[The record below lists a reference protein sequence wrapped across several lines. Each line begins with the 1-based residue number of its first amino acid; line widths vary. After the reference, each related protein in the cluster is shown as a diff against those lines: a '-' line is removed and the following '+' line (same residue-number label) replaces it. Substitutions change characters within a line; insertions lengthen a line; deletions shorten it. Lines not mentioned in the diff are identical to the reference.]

1 MAQYGARIAS
11 LKAEQLR
18 LVQRQS
24 DLEAQRRAKIGKLA
38 GRLGVL
44 EIEDE
49 LLAAVFMELKA
60 AIASNSPRLAQ
71 LRDAGSRFRSRKSER
86 QRRGANAPQDP
97 DGARSAR
104 DA

>member
-18 LVQRQS
+18 LAQRQS
-24 DLEAQRRAKIGKLA
+24 DLEAQRRGEIGKLA
-38 GRLGVL
+38 ERLGVL
-44 EIEDE
+44 ELEDE

-71 LRDAGSRFRSRKSER
+71 WRDAGSQFRCGKSER
-86 QRRGANAPQDP
+86 QRGPKTAQNP
-97 DGARSAR
+97 DGTSPAR